1 MPGIVGDTAKI
12 DAISQMADS
21 ITYEKWYKCE
31 LYADELPAFGI
42 VHHGKKD
49 PTGYTIWKGGTRGG
63 VIYGEITNKHELIK
77 EGYIKDKES
86 KASLF
91 EPIFERPAEILP
103 KLDGSFIIACIDCEE
118 QSVTLATDKLGS
130 RSCFY
135 ADIGKRFLFAS
146 ELKAV
151 LTQLDKCTINE
162 HAIADFLAFG
172 FIFGEKTFIR
182 EIQGLQPATILKWE
196 SGIISRNKYWNFE
209 FTEINDDPKYVEK
222 LITYYDDSVRNTCR
236 SLQSNGNVKVG
247 LELSGGLDSRVL
259 AKVLSKYLDN
269 LRTFSYDSNPRGGGN
284 VVIAR
289 EVAEVLDLQNEEAE
303 FDVDDFAPLI
313 KEGVKRTDGMVS
325 WIHFH
330 NLPFHLS
337 ELAKRV
343 DVLIDGSGQGEL
355 FGENIIPEK
364 LDDNSLHE
372 AVVEAL
378 KAQGFKVFNLE
389 EGERKGIL
397 RAEGDPTDSIKEEIK
412 KSVSINNRG
421 KLMEV
426 MYNNFYPNFHFRSAV
441 KGTKV
446 GVRNPL
452 LNTKLLELLARMP
465 KRYYRRHV
473 RGTFGRVPHA
483 TSELKFEV
491 VRKLDGGIEKIPYER
506 SKLSPKMPLIFH
518 TIGML
523 IEYLKRIFGHTKGN
537 VYAQWIREN
546 AYLRGLVIE
555 LLDSLCKRDLFNEN
569 VIKQLEKEHIDGT
582 EDNSIILGRLTTLE
596 IWLQEVL
603 DKNLSLRGAPP
614 HDPASPVRAL
624 KKVLPKKNYKIGE
637 GNGKN

>member
-42 VHHGKKD
+42 VHHGQKD
-49 PTGYTIWKGGTRGG
+49 PTGYTIWKEGSRGG

-103 KLDGSFIIACIDCEE
+103 KLDGSFIIACIDREE

-172 FIFGEKTFIR
+172 FIFGEKTFIK
-182 EIQGLQPATILKWE
+182 EIQGLQPATILKWQ
-196 SGIISRNKYWNFE
+196 SGIVSKTKYWNFV
-209 FTEINDDPKYVEK
+209 FTERKDESKYVEK
-222 LITYYDDSVRNTCR
+222 LITYYEDSVRNTCR
-236 SLQSNGNVKVG
+236 SLQSNARVG
-247 LELSGGLDSRVL
+247 LELSGGLDSRIL
-259 AKVLSKYLDN
+259 AKVLSKYLNFKILN

-289 EVAEVLDLQNEEAE
+289 EVAEVLDLQNEETE

-343 DVLIDGSGQGEL
+343 DILIDGSGQGEL

-372 AVVEAL
+372 AVIETL

-389 EGERKGIL
+389 LEEGELKGIL
-397 RAEGDPTDSIKEEIK
+397 RTEFDPVDSIKEELER
-412 KSVSINNRG
+412 SISRNNHG
-421 KLMEV
+421 KIMEV
-426 MYNNFYPNFHFRSAV
+426 LYNNFYPNFHFRSAV
-441 KGTKV
+441 KQTKV

-452 LNTKLLELLARMP
+452 INTKLLELLARMP
-465 KRYYRRHV
+465 RRYYRRHV
-473 RGTFGRVPHA
+473 RGTFGRIPQA

-491 VRKLDGGIEKIPYER
+491 VRKLNGGIEKIPYER
-506 SKLSPKMPLIFH
+506 SNLNPKMPLIFH

-523 IEYLKRIFGHTKGN
+523 IEYLKRRFGHTKGN

-546 AYLRGLVIE
+546 AYLRELVIE
-555 LLDSLCKRDLFNEN
+555 LLDSLCERDLFNEK

-582 EDNSIILGRLTTLE
+582 KDNPIILGRLTTLE

-603 DKNLSLRGAPP
+603 DKNLSLK
-614 HDPASPVRAL
+614 

>member
-31 LYADELPAFGI
+31 LYTDGLPAFGI
-42 VHHGKKD
+42 VHHGQKD
-49 PTGYTIWKGGTRGG
+49 PTGYAIWKDESRGG
-63 VIYGEITNKHELIK
+63 VIYGEITNEHELIK

-86 KASLF
+86 KAGLF
-91 EPIFERPAEILP
+91 ESIFEIPAEILP
-103 KLDGSFIIACIDCEE
+103 KLDGSFLIACIDRGE

-135 ADIGKRFLFAS
+135 SNTNNKRFIFAS

-151 LTQLDKCTINE
+151 LTQLDKCTLNE

-172 FIFGEKTFIR
+172 FIFGEKTHV
-182 EIQGLQPATILKWE
+182 EEVQSLQPATMLKWQ
-196 SGIISRNKYWNFE
+196 SGSISKNKYWNFE
-209 FTEINDDPKYVEK
+209 FSERKEESEFVEK
-222 LITYYDDSVRNTCR
+222 LMTYYEDSVRNTCR
-236 SLQSNGNVKVG
+236 SLQSNGNVEVG

-284 VVIAR
+284 VFIAR
-289 EVAEVLDLQNEEAE
+289 KIAEVLGLQNEETE

-313 KEGVKRTDGMVS
+313 REGVKRTNGMVS

-337 ELAKRV
+337 ELAKKV
-343 DVLIDGSGQGEL
+343 DIIIDGSGQGEL

-364 LDDNSLHE
+364 LEDHPLQE

-378 KAQGFKVFNLE
+378 KAQGFKVFNLG
-389 EGERKGIL
+389 EGELKGIL
-397 RAEGDPTDSIKEEIK
+397 RTEVDPIASIKEEIN
-412 KSVSINNRG
+412 KSVSGSNRG

-441 KGTKV
+441 KQTEV

-452 LNTKLLELLARMP
+452 LNTKLLEHVARMP
-465 KRYYRRHV
+465 EKYYRKHV
-473 RGTFGRVPHA
+473 KGTFGRVPHA
-483 TSELKFEV
+483 TSELKFEM
-491 VRKLDGGIEKIPYER
+491 VRKLNGGIEKIPYER

-523 IEYLKRIFGHTKGN
+523 IEYLRRKFGPTRGN
-537 VYAQWIREN
+537 VYARWIREN
-546 AYLRGLVIE
+546 AYLRELVSE
-555 LLDSLCKRDLFNEN
+555 LLEALCKRDLFNEN
-569 VIKQLEKEHIDGT
+569 VIKQLEEEHMNGIKDH
-582 EDNSIILGRLTTLE
+582 SIILGRLTTLE
-596 IWLQEVL
+596 IWLEEVL
-603 DKNLSLRGAPP
+603 DKNLSLSGAPP
-614 HDPASPVRAL
+614 HDPVSPVRAL
-624 KKVLPKKNYKIGE
+624 KKDLPKRNYKIG
-637 GNGKN
+637 